1 MTLLTTI
8 ALMITATTLGESE
21 FDSNISINTGE
32 RYYIG
37 AEEAGETTSWYF
49 KPSVGFNDIDGIN
62 YTFAGDLYEGVEFDT
77 ATSFNLGF
85 GFHIS
90 SNLRIEIGYSDTEN
104 DVDSLSFNGLIID
117 LSSAGAQAG
126 LEQETISAMFL
137 YDFDTEGSWNPY
149 VGIGIG
155 NVDADI
161 NITVPADAI
170 DFNSS
175 ISETAFIFAAGINW
189 GISGNMDLFVE
200 YRMTSW
206 DSSDIDIDNN
216 TLLVGVNWAF

>member
-8 ALMITATTLGESE
+8 ALMITATISGESD

-37 AEEAGETTSWYF
+37 AEEAGEITSWYF
-49 KPSVGFNDIDGIN
+49 KPSVGFNDIDDIDF
-62 YTFAGDLYEGVEFDT
+62 TFLGVLVENVQFDT

-85 GFHIS
+85 GFHLN
-90 SNLRIEIGYSDTEN
+90 SNLRIEVGYSDTEN
-104 DVDSLSFNGLIID
+104 DVDTVSFNGLSID
-117 LSSAGAQAG
+117 LSTAGAQAS
-126 LEQETISAMFL
+126 LEQETISAMLL
-137 YDFDTEGSWNPY
+137 YDFDTGGSWNPY

-206 DSSDIDIDNN
+206 DSSGIDIEND

>member
-8 ALMITATTLGESE
+8 ALMITATISGESD

-37 AEEAGETTSWYF
+37 AEEAGEITSWYF
-49 KPSVGFNDIDGIN
+49 KPSVGFNSIDDTSYVDGV
-62 YTFAGDLYEGVEFDT
+62 DLYSASFDSAT
-77 ATSFNLGF
+77 AFNLGF

-90 SNLRIEIGYSDTEN
+90 SNLRIEIGYTDTEN
-104 DVDSLSFNGLIID
+104 DVDTFSLNGLMLDIT
-117 LSSAGAQAG
+117 SAGASLT
-126 LEQETISAMFL
+126 LEQETISMMFL

-149 VGIGIG
+149 LGVGIG
-155 NVDADI
+155 NVDADL
-161 NITVPADAI
+161 TLVVPALGI
-170 DFNSS
+170 DESTS
-175 ISETAFIFAAGINW
+175 ASETAFIFAAGINW
-189 GISGNMDLFVE
+189 GISYNMDLFVE

-206 DSSDIDIDNN
+206 DSSGIDIEND